1 MDLKGTVLVT
11 DSGRGSA
18 LAVIRSL
25 GSKGWRVIVADS
37 DPRSPAFSS
46 RFCSKQVVYPDPL
59 SAPEEAARA
68 LQEAVRQ
75 ERVNLLIPI
84 TDETI
89 GALNRAGERFDWP
102 CRIAAEDRS
111 HLDRA
116 ANKGAMVELA
126 VELGVPVPRTT
137 IVNTLEEARQ
147 AAPAL
152 GWPLVLKPAV
162 SRVYDPVRRVVD
174 QYCVTYANSLEELE
188 AWMRPLEGRTRVLLQ
203 EYCAGDGQGVELLAY
218 QGRPLAVFQHRRLAE
233 IPLSGGVSAWRESV
247 PLDPVLYGHARSIV
261 EAMGWTGLIMVEF
274 KVGRQPWLMEVNGR
288 IWGSLPLAVH
298 SGMDFPARLASLYLD
313 GPPADSMPPATNYRI
328 GVRSFN
334 LELILKW
341 IPAVLFGLTR
351 YPYLPLPRKSRA
363 LAAAVGLLSPRQR
376 LDVGFLED
384 PRTAVA
390 EGLKIVRKL
399 SHKMLESFAARR
411 GAHV

>member
-1 MDLKGTVLVT
+1 MEVKGTVLVT

-25 GSKGWRVIVADS
+25 GSKGWRVVAADS
-37 DPRSPAFSS
+37 DPRSPAFAS
-46 RFCSKQVVYPDPL
+46 RFCAQQVVYPDPL
-59 SAPEEAARA
+59 TAPEEAARC
-68 LQEAVRQ
+68 LYEATRR
-75 ERVNLLIPI
+75 EGVNLLIPI
-84 TDETI
+84 TDEAI
-89 GALNRAGERFDWP
+89 GTLNRSRDRFEWP
-102 CRIAAEDRS
+102 CRIASEDKAN
-111 HLDRA
+111 LDRA
-116 ANKGAMVELA
+116 ANKSAMVDLA
-126 VELGVPVPRTT
+126 VQLGVPVPRTT
-137 IVNTLEEARQ
+137 VVHTIEEARQ

-152 GWPLVLKPAV
+152 GWPIVLKPAV
-162 SRVYDPVRRVVD
+162 SRVYDPVRGVVD
-174 QYCVTYANSLEELE
+174 QYCVSYANSLEALE

-203 EYCAGDGQGVELLAY
+203 EYCPGDGQGVEFLAY

-233 IPLSGGVSAWRESV
+233 VPLSGGVSAWRESV
-247 PLDPVLYGHARSIV
+247 PLDPVLYGHASRIV

-274 KVGRQPWLMEVNGR
+274 KVGQLPWFMEVNGR

-298 SGMDFPARLASLYLD
+298 SGMDFPARLADLYLM
-313 GPPADSMPPATNYRI
+313 GPPADSCPPATDYRV

-351 YPYLPLPRKSRA
+351 HPYLPLPRKSRA
-363 LAAAVGLLSPRQR
+363 LAAALGLLSPRQK

-384 PRTAVA
+384 PRAGIA
-390 EGLKIVRKL
+390 EGLKIIRKL
-399 SHKMLESFAARR
+399 SHKVLESFVSHR